1 MPYVYYDSV
10 NSENFREE
18 IERRLKNNG
27 DNKLRLLL
35 AEDTYDLNRVLTMAL
50 KHEGYEVDSCL
61 DGEEALDYAIENS
74 YDGIVMDIMMPKM
87 DGIQVLKS
95 IRQKNIVTPVLLLT
109 AKSDIDDRVEGLDAG
124 ADDYLTKPFAMK
136 ELLARVRAMT
146 RRKKDYTSEQI
157 SFGDLILDGET
168 FELKSVNSIRLSVK
182 EFELLQMLM
191 LNTEHSVNIEFL
203 LTHVWENDK
212 DATYQTVLLY
222 IEYLKSKL
230 DAVSSEVF
238 IEESEEGYRLVNR

>member
-1 MPYVYYDSV
+1 M
-10 NSENFREE
+10 
-18 IERRLKNNG
+18 
-27 DNKLRLLL
+27 RLLL

>member
-1 MPYVYYDSV
+1 M
-10 NSENFREE
+10 
-18 IERRLKNNG
+18 
-27 DNKLRLLL
+27 RLLL

-50 KHEGYEVDSCL
+50 RHEGYEVDSCL
-61 DGEEALDYAIENS
+61 DGEEALNHAMENS

-87 DGIQVLKS
+87 DGIEVLKH
-95 IRQKNIVTPVLLLT
+95 IRQRNIVTPVLFLT

-157 SFGDLILDGET
+157 SFGDLTLDGET

-191 LNTEHSVNIEFL
+191 LNTEHSVNSDFL

-212 DATYQTVLLY
+212 DATAQTVILY

-230 DAVSSEVF
+230 NAVSSEVC
-238 IEESEEGYRLVNR
+238 IEESMDGYRLIRK

>member
-1 MPYVYYDSV
+1 M
-10 NSENFREE
+10 
-18 IERRLKNNG
+18 K
-27 DNKLRLLL
+27 LLL

-50 KHEGYEVDSCL
+50 RHEGYEVDSCL
-61 DGEEALDYAIENS
+61 DGEEALNHAMENS

-87 DGIQVLKS
+87 DGIEVLKH
-95 IRQKNIVTPVLLLT
+95 IRQRNIVTPVLLLT

-157 SFGDLILDGET
+157 SFGDLTLDGET

-191 LNTEHSVNIEFL
+191 LNTEHSVNSDFL

-212 DATYQTVLLY
+212 DATAQTVILY

-230 DAVSSEVF
+230 NAVSSEVC
-238 IEESEEGYRLVNR
+238 IEESMDGYRLIRK

>member
-1 MPYVYYDSV
+1 M
-10 NSENFREE
+10 
-18 IERRLKNNG
+18 
-27 DNKLRLLL
+27 RLLL

-50 KHEGYEVDSCL
+50 RHEGYEVDSCL
-61 DGEEALDYAIENS
+61 DGEEALERAMENG

-87 DGIQVLKS
+87 DGIEVLKN

-157 SFGDLILDGET
+157 SFGDLVLDGET

-182 EFELLQMLM
+182 EFELLQMLV
-191 LNTEHSVNIEFL
+191 LNNEHAVNSEFL

-212 DATYQTVLLY
+212 EATAQTVILY

-230 DAVSSEVF
+230 DAVSSEVC
-238 IEESEEGYRLVNR
+238 IEESEEGYRLIHK

>member
-1 MPYVYYDSV
+1 M
-10 NSENFREE
+10 
-18 IERRLKNNG
+18 
-27 DNKLRLLL
+27 RLLL

-50 KHEGYEVDSCL
+50 RHEGYEVDSCL
-61 DGEEALDYAIENS
+61 DGEEALNHAMENS

-87 DGIQVLKS
+87 DGIEVLKH
-95 IRQKNIVTPVLLLT
+95 IRQRNIVTPVLLLT

-157 SFGDLILDGET
+157 SFGDLTLDGET

-191 LNTEHSVNIEFL
+191 LNTEHSVNSDFL

-212 DATYQTVLLY
+212 DATAQTVILY

-230 DAVSSEVF
+230 NAVSSEVC
-238 IEESEEGYRLVNR
+238 IEESTDGYRLIRK

>member
-1 MPYVYYDSV
+1 M
-10 NSENFREE
+10 
-18 IERRLKNNG
+18 
-27 DNKLRLLL
+27 
-35 AEDTYDLNRVLTMAL
+35 
-50 KHEGYEVDSCL
+50 
-61 DGEEALDYAIENS
+61 ENS

-87 DGIQVLKS
+87 DGIEVLKH
-95 IRQKNIVTPVLLLT
+95 IRQRNIVTPVLLLT

-157 SFGDLILDGET
+157 SFGDLTLDGET

-191 LNTEHSVNIEFL
+191 LNTEHSVNSDFL

-212 DATYQTVLLY
+212 DATAQTVILY

-230 DAVSSEVF
+230 NAVSSEVC
-238 IEESEEGYRLVNR
+238 IEESMDGYRLIRK

>member
-1 MPYVYYDSV
+1 M
-10 NSENFREE
+10 
-18 IERRLKNNG
+18 
-27 DNKLRLLL
+27 RLLL

-50 KHEGYEVDSCL
+50 RHEGYEVDSCL
-61 DGEEALDYAIENS
+61 DGEEALNHAMENS

-87 DGIQVLKS
+87 DGIEVLKH
-95 IRQKNIVTPVLLLT
+95 IRQRNIVTPVLLLT

-157 SFGDLILDGET
+157 SFGDLTLDGET

-191 LNTEHSVNIEFL
+191 LNTEHSVNSDFL

-212 DATYQTVLLY
+212 DATAQTVILY

-230 DAVSSEVF
+230 NAVSSEVC
-238 IEESEEGYRLVNR
+238 IEESMDGYRLIRK

>member
-1 MPYVYYDSV
+1 M
-10 NSENFREE
+10 
-18 IERRLKNNG
+18 
-27 DNKLRLLL
+27 RLLL

-50 KHEGYEVDSCL
+50 RHEGYEVDSCL
-61 DGEEALDYAIENS
+61 DGEEALNHAMENS

-87 DGIQVLKS
+87 DGIEVLKH
-95 IRQKNIVTPVLLLT
+95 IRQRNIVTPVLLLT

-157 SFGDLILDGET
+157 SFGDLTLDGET

-191 LNTEHSVNIEFL
+191 LNTEHSVNSDFL

-212 DATYQTVLLY
+212 DATAQTVILY
-222 IEYLKSKL
+222 IEYLTSKMN
-230 DAVSSEVF
+230 AVSSEVC
-238 IEESEEGYRLVNR
+238 IEESMDGYRLIRK

>member
-1 MPYVYYDSV
+1 
-10 NSENFREE
+10 
-18 IERRLKNNG
+18 
-27 DNKLRLLL
+27 LRLLL

-50 KHEGYEVDSCL
+50 RHEGYEVDSCL
-61 DGEEALDYAIENS
+61 DGEDALNHAMENS

-87 DGIQVLKS
+87 DGIEVLKH
-95 IRQKNIVTPVLLLT
+95 IRQRNIVTPVLLLT

-157 SFGDLILDGET
+157 SFGDLTLDGET

-191 LNTEHSVNIEFL
+191 LNTEHSVNSDFL

-212 DATYQTVLLY
+212 DATAQTVILY

-230 DAVSSEVF
+230 NAVSSEVC
-238 IEESEEGYRLVNR
+238 IEESMDGYRLIRK

>member
-1 MPYVYYDSV
+1 M
-10 NSENFREE
+10 
-18 IERRLKNNG
+18 
-27 DNKLRLLL
+27 RLLL
-35 AEDTYDLNRVLTMAL
+35 AEDTYDLNRVLSMAL

-61 DGEEALDYAIENS
+61 DGEEALRHSTENS

-87 DGIQVLKS
+87 DGIQVLKNM
-95 IRQKNIVTPVLLLT
+95 RQKNIMTPVLLLT

-136 ELLARVRAMT
+136 ELLARVRAIT

-157 SFGDLILDGET
+157 SFGDLTLDGET
-168 FELKSVNSIRLSVK
+168 FELRSVNSIRLSVK

-191 LNTEHSVNIEFL
+191 LNTEHSVNGEFL

-212 DATYQTVLLY
+212 DATDQTVLLY

>member
-1 MPYVYYDSV
+1 
-10 NSENFREE
+10 
-18 IERRLKNNG
+18 
-27 DNKLRLLL
+27 LRLLL

-50 KHEGYEVDSCL
+50 RHEGYEVDSCL
-61 DGEEALDYAIENS
+61 DGEEALNHAMENS

-87 DGIQVLKS
+87 DGIEVLKH
-95 IRQKNIVTPVLLLT
+95 IRQRNIVTPVLLLT

-157 SFGDLILDGET
+157 SFGDLTLDGET

-191 LNTEHSVNIEFL
+191 LNTEHSVNSDFL

-212 DATYQTVLLY
+212 DATAQTVILY

-230 DAVSSEVF
+230 NAVSSEVC
-238 IEESEEGYRLVNR
+238 IEESMDGYRLIRK

>member
-1 MPYVYYDSV
+1 M
-10 NSENFREE
+10 
-18 IERRLKNNG
+18 K
-27 DNKLRLLL
+27 LLL

-61 DGEEALDYAIENS
+61 DGEEALKNASENG

-157 SFGDLILDGET
+157 SFGDLTLDGET

-191 LNTEHSVNIEFL
+191 LNTDHSVSSEYLI
-203 LTHVWENDK
+203 THVWENDK
-212 DATYQTVLLY
+212 DATSQTVILY

-238 IEESEEGYRLVNR
+238 IEESGEGYRLARKS

>member
-1 MPYVYYDSV
+1 M
-10 NSENFREE
+10 
-18 IERRLKNNG
+18 
-27 DNKLRLLL
+27 RLLL

-50 KHEGYEVDSCL
+50 RHEGYEVDSCL
-61 DGEEALDYAIENS
+61 DGEEALERAMENG

-87 DGIQVLKS
+87 DGIEVLKN

-157 SFGDLILDGET
+157 SFGDLVLDGET

-191 LNTEHSVNIEFL
+191 LNNEHAVNSEFL
-203 LTHVWENDK
+203 LSHVWENDK
-212 DATYQTVLLY
+212 EATAQTVILY

-230 DAVSSEVF
+230 DAVSSEVC
-238 IEESEEGYRLVNR
+238 IEESEDGYRLIHK

>member
-1 MPYVYYDSV
+1 M
-10 NSENFREE
+10 
-18 IERRLKNNG
+18 
-27 DNKLRLLL
+27 RLLL

-50 KHEGYEVDSCL
+50 RHEGYEVDSCL
-61 DGEEALDYAIENS
+61 DGEEALNHAMENS

-87 DGIQVLKS
+87 DGIEVLKH
-95 IRQKNIVTPVLLLT
+95 IRQRNIVTPVLFLT

-157 SFGDLILDGET
+157 SFGDLTLDGET

-191 LNTEHSVNIEFL
+191 LNTEHSVNSDFL

-212 DATYQTVLLY
+212 DATAQTVILY

-230 DAVSSEVF
+230 NAVSSEVC
-238 IEESEEGYRLVNR
+238 IEESTDGYRLIRK

>member
-1 MPYVYYDSV
+1 M
-10 NSENFREE
+10 
-18 IERRLKNNG
+18 
-27 DNKLRLLL
+27 RLLL

-50 KHEGYEVDSCL
+50 RHEGYEVDSCL
-61 DGEEALDYAIENS
+61 DGEEALNHAMENS

-87 DGIQVLKS
+87 DGIEVLKH
-95 IRQKNIVTPVLLLT
+95 IRKRNIVTPVLFLT

-157 SFGDLILDGET
+157 SFGDLTLDGET
-168 FELKSVNSIRLSVK
+168 FELNSVNSIRLSVK

-191 LNTEHSVNIEFL
+191 LNTEHSVNSDFL

-212 DATYQTVLLY
+212 DATAQTVILY

-230 DAVSSEVF
+230 NAVSSEVC
-238 IEESEEGYRLVNR
+238 IEESMDGYRLIRK

>member
-1 MPYVYYDSV
+1 M
-10 NSENFREE
+10 
-18 IERRLKNNG
+18 
-27 DNKLRLLL
+27 RLLL

-50 KHEGYEVDSCL
+50 RHEGYEVDSCL
-61 DGEEALDYAIENS
+61 DGEDALNHAMENS

-87 DGIQVLKS
+87 DGIEVLKH
-95 IRQKNIVTPVLLLT
+95 IRQRNIVTPVLLLT

-157 SFGDLILDGET
+157 SFGDLTLDGET

-191 LNTEHSVNIEFL
+191 LNTEHSVNSDFL

-212 DATYQTVLLY
+212 DATAQTVILY

-230 DAVSSEVF
+230 NAVSSEVC
-238 IEESEEGYRLVNR
+238 IEESMDGYRLIRK